1 MINLILGVIA
11 VIIAGSSV
19 FLRFIEKIEKKDA
32 IIRCVIALAITVISI
47 SFKVIP
53 TGYTG
58 VRTTFGQIDENVL
71 HNGLHFKIPFVQS
84 IKTINNKQ
92 QDKKFEGE
100 IWGEANDKT
109 ACFANNVIITYQINP
124 DKSAFICANVN
135 DYDDNLIP
143 QAIVNSAVKSA
154 MIQLPSDQVT
164 DRSKIEAK
172 TKEALE
178 RAISEKYGTDTV
190 IVLKV
195 TVDNMD
201 YEESYNK
208 AIAEKQIARQNAEK
222 QAIENQ
228 KNIDLAKAEQEK
240 AAAEAETNRIRAEG
254 EAKAMTIAAEAEAEA
269 YRIKSSQITENLLR
283 KWELDARKEHGWV
296 TIQGANTV
304 VTNK

>member
-1 MINLILGVIA
+1 MRCSRMATLNY
-11 VIIAGSSV
+11 
-19 FLRFIEKIEKKDA
+19 LR
-32 IIRCVIALAITVISI
+32 
-47 SFKVIP
+47 
-53 TGYTG
+53 
-58 VRTTFGQIDENVL
+58 
-71 HNGLHFKIPFVQS
+71 
-84 IKTINNKQ
+84 
-92 QDKKFEGE
+92 
-100 IWGEANDKT
+100 
-109 ACFANNVIITYQINP
+109 
-124 DKSAFICANVN
+124 
-135 DYDDNLIP
+135 
-143 QAIVNSAVKSA
+143 
-154 MIQLPSDQVT
+154 
-164 DRSKIEAK
+164 
-172 TKEALE
+172 
-178 RAISEKYGTDTV
+178 KYGTDTV